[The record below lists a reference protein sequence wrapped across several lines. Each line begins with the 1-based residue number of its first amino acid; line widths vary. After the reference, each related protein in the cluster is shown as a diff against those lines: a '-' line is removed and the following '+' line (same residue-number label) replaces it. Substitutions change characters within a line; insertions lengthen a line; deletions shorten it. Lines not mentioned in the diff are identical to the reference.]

1 MSDPNTKLDAQD
13 ALSERIGSD
22 PHVLL
27 RVISKFLIPLIA
39 LFAFYV
45 QFHGDYGP
53 GGGFQAGVI
62 LAASVILYALI
73 FGLTEAKKAFPP
85 RLIRYGMTLGV
96 ILYGGTGVL
105 NLILG
110 DEFLNYSNLGKDSI
124 AGQHYGI
131 LAVELGVLITV
142 TTVMIAIFYAF
153 GSRQPETSD
162 EDW

>member
-1 MSDPNTKLDAQD
+1 MSDLEDKSGFDKYAPKTFG
-13 ALSERIGSD
+13 RD

-73 FGLTEAKKAFPP
+73 FGLPP
-85 RLIRYGMTLGV
+85 
-96 ILYGGTGVL
+96 
-105 NLILG
+105 N
-110 DEFLNYSNLGKDSI
+110 SI

>member
-1 MSDPNTKLDAQD
+1 MSDKQRSDGFQP
-13 ALSERIGSD
+13 RD

-73 FGLTEAKKAFPP
+73 FGLEVAW
-85 RLIRYGMTLGV
+85 LLG
-96 ILYGGTGVL
+96 G
-105 NLILG
+105 
-110 DEFLNYSNLGKDSI
+110 EFLNYSVLAHDPSH
-124 AGQHYGI
+124 GQHYGI
-131 LAVELGVLITV
+131 LVIELGVLVTV

-153 GSRQPETSD
+153 GSRQPETSQD
-162 EDW
+162 DW

>member
-1 MSDPNTKLDAQD
+1 MSEDQNSDAFQP
-13 ALSERIGSD
+13 RD

-27 RVISKFLIPLIA
+27 RVIAKFLIPLIA

-73 FGLTEAKKAFPP
+73 FGLKAAKKAFPP
-85 RLIRYGMTLGV
+85 SWVRIGMTLGV
-96 ILYGGTGVL
+96 LLYGGTGVL
-105 NLILG
+105 AWILG
-110 DEFLNYSNLGKDSI
+110 GEFLNYGVLAHEPSH
-124 AGQHYGI
+124 GQHYGI
-131 LAVELGVLITV
+131 LVIELGVLVTV

-153 GSRQPETSD
+153 GSRQPETSQD
-162 EDW
+162 DW